1 MFTYPYPKVE
11 TLYRSI
17 AFFASDVSLSKL
29 SLSARYVKNTLPV
42 RHFECLR
49 PLKSREKAVEKGF
62 VIR

>member
-29 SLSARYVKNTLPV
+29 SFQQGMSKTLFQSGILSV
-42 RHFECLR
+42 
-49 PLKSREKAVEKGF
+49 F
-62 VIR
+62 VH